1 MSLVTTLRNNEKR
14 APINKFTDWIICSS
28 ANLCL
33 MPFSEQ
39 KSCVVPGG
47 LLGRGLK
54 LTRRNKDHE
63 Q

>member
-14 APINKFTDWIICSS
+14 APINKFTDWKICSS

-39 KSCVVPGG
+39 KP
-47 LLGRGLK
+47 
-54 LTRRNKDHE
+54 
-63 Q
+63 